1 MSSIIVDHALL
12 ASLLE
17 ASARKPGNVHPEAQ
31 FEDLKYEDF
40 VQSAAA
46 AAPAFENAADR
57 PVGDTILD
65 AIQRTRS
72 TVARNTNLGI
82 VLLVA
87 PLAAVPSGTPLS
99 DGIGPILARLDVRDA
114 EQVYEAIRLAN
125 PGGLG
130 QVDSQDVNEPPSVT
144 LLEAMRLAADHDRIA
159 AEYASDFSVVLAG
172 AKRLSRFEPF
182 PERWEEAVIDLHVG
196 LMAEFPDTL
205 IARKCGPEVAIEA
218 ARHASSVL
226 SAGGP
231 QSPIGRSR
239 MRYLDNWLRAHGNL
253 RNPGTTADLVA
264 GCLFAALR
272 DGLVERPPI
281 PESAL
286 PYLETGADRVGS
298 NE

>member
-1 MSSIIVDHALL
+1 M
-12 ASLLE
+12 
-17 ASARKPGNVHPEAQ
+17 
-31 FEDLKYEDF
+31 
-40 VQSAAA
+40 
-46 AAPAFENAADR
+46 
-57 PVGDTILD
+57 GDTILD

-87 PLAAVPSGTPLS
+87 PLAAVPTGTPLS

-182 PERWEEAVIDLHVG
+182 PERW
-196 LMAEFPDTL
+196 
-205 IARKCGPEVAIEA
+205 
-218 ARHASSVL
+218 
-226 SAGGP
+226 
-231 QSPIGRSR
+231 
-239 MRYLDNWLRAHGNL
+239 
-253 RNPGTTADLVA
+253 
-264 GCLFAALR
+264 
-272 DGLVERPPI
+272 PP
-281 PESAL
+281 
-286 PYLETGADRVGS
+286 
-298 NE
+298 